1 MRKFKAGKSAVGK
14 RADVFVAGHYPAF
27 SRSSLEALF
36 DNQQISLN
44 DQPIKPSQKVK
55 KGDVVMVDETL
66 FKKQPPEVKLPII
79 YEDSNVIVIDKPAG
93 ILTHSKGALNLESSV
108 ASFIKPKLN
117 PKLTGNRAGIVHR
130 LDRGTSGVII
140 AAKNRAT
147 LSFLQKQFSKRN
159 TKKKYLAIVEGV
171 PEPEEAIIKVPILRN
186 PAKPQTFIAARLGKS
201 AETTYKVL
209 KIFTKGNNRY
219 SLLEL
224 TPKTGRTHQLRVHL
238 KYIGHPIV
246 GDGVYGK
253 GGDEMMLH
261 AKSLELT
268 LPGGERRVFVSPI
281 PARIRK
287 LADV

>member
-1 MRKFKAGKSAVGK
+1 
-14 RADVFVAGHYPAF
+14 
-27 SRSSLEALF
+27 
-36 DNQQISLN
+36 
-44 DQPIKPSQKVK
+44 
-55 KGDVVMVDETL
+55 
-66 FKKQPPEVKLPII
+66 
-79 YEDSNVIVIDKPAG
+79 
-93 ILTHSKGALNLESSV
+93 
-108 ASFIKPKLN
+108 
-117 PKLTGNRAGIVHR
+117 
-130 LDRGTSGVII
+130 
-140 AAKNRAT
+140 
-147 LSFLQKQFSKRN
+147 
-159 TKKKYLAIVEGV
+159 
-171 PEPEEAIIKVPILRN
+171 
-186 PAKPQTFIAARLGKS
+186 LGKS